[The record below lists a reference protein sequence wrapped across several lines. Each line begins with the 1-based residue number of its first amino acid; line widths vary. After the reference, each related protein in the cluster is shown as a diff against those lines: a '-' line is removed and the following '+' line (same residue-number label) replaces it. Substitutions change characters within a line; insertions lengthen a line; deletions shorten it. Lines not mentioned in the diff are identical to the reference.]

1 MIERPFFLEAK
12 GEDLF
17 GIVAVPDESS
27 GQTAATLL
35 PAGGYTFSP
44 QRNGWGTRLTRSLA
58 ASGVAAL
65 RFDWHGIGDSSGRA
79 GNFALDQPFADDALA
94 VVDMARAEGWKR
106 HLLVGHCFGAR
117 TALAIAPRVDGL
129 GGVALVS
136 PPVRDHAR
144 GEGGANRLA
153 YDLGTAGYLRTA
165 AGKFRWRALSD
176 PAERRRY
183 LRLARSFVRIRLGA
197 LKRRV
202 QQIGGSG
209 VDPVPWVSR
218 PMLDQLSWL
227 TDRGVP
233 VLFVY
238 GDEENDFAEFGEA
251 RQGRL
256 GEILEKHADTI
267 RLEVVP
273 GSVHGMDRTDTQDRV
288 LEVVTAWASD
298 LTERTPLK
306 FS

>member
-1 MIERPFFLEAK
+1 MIERPFFLEVK

-94 VVDMARAEGWKR
+94 VVDLARAEGWKR
-106 HLLVGHCFGAR
+106 QLLVGHCFGAR
-117 TALAIAPRVDGL
+117 TALAIAPQVDGL

-153 YDLGTAGYLRTA
+153 YDLGTAGVPAHRGRQVPLEGPLR
-165 AGKFRWRALSD
+165 

-183 LRLARSFVRIRLGA
+183 LRLARSFIRIRLGA

-251 RQGRL
+251 RRGRL

>member
-1 MIERPFFLEAK
+1 MIEQPFFVDSG

-17 GIVAVPDESS
+17 GVVALPDEPAR
-27 GQTAATLL
+27 TVATLL

-58 ASGVAAL
+58 DSGLAAV

-94 VVDMARAEGWKR
+94 MVEMARSEGWER
-106 HLLVGHCFGAR
+106 QVLVGHCFGAR
-117 TALAIAPRVDGL
+117 TALAIAPQVPGL
-129 GGVALVS
+129 VGVALVS

-165 AGKFRWRALSD
+165 AGKLRWSALSD

-183 LRLARSFVRIRLGA
+183 LRLARSFVKIRWGA
-197 LKRRV
+197 AKRRV
-202 QQIGGSG
+202 QQLRGSG

-218 PMLDQLSWL
+218 PMLNQLAWL
-227 TDRGVP
+227 ADHGIP

-256 GEILEKHADTI
+256 GEILEKNAEKI
-267 RLEVVP
+267 RIEVVP

-288 LEVVTAWASD
+288 KEVVTAWATEIGD
-298 LTERTPLK
+298 L
-306 FS
+306 S

>member
-1 MIERPFFLEAK
+1 VIERPFFVEAN

-17 GIVAVPDESS
+17 AIVALPEGPSS
-27 GQTAATLL
+27 QTVATLL

-44 QRNGWGTRLTRSLA
+44 QRNGWGTRLTRGLA
-58 ASGVAAL
+58 ESGMAGV

-79 GNFALDQPFADDALA
+79 GNFALDQPFAEDALA
-94 VVDMARAEGWKR
+94 VVDAVGDEGWQR
-106 HLLVGHCFGAR
+106 HLLIGHCFGAR
-117 TALAIAPRVDGL
+117 TALSIAPRVEGL
-129 GGVALVS
+129 AGVALVS

-165 AGKFRWRALSD
+165 ACKFHWGALSD

-183 LRLARSFVRIRLGA
+183 LRLARSFIRIRLGA
-197 LKRRV
+197 AKRRL
-202 QQIGGSG
+202 QQMWGGG

-218 PMLDQLSWL
+218 PLLDQLAWL
-227 TDRGVP
+227 ADSGLP

-256 GEILEKHADTI
+256 GAILEKNAGNI

-273 GSVHGMDRTDTQDRV
+273 GSVHGMDRTQTQDRV
-288 LEVVTAWASD
+288 LEVVTAWAR
-298 LTERTPLK
+298 EVAAKP
-306 FS
+306 

>member
-1 MIERPFFLEAK
+1 MIERPFFLEVK

-153 YDLGTAGYLRTA
+153 YDIGTAGYLRTA

-197 LKRRV
+197 AKRRV
-202 QQIGGSG
+202 QQ
-209 VDPVPWVSR
+209 
-218 PMLDQLSWL
+218 M
-227 TDRGVP
+227 
-233 VLFVY
+233 
-238 GDEENDFAEFGEA
+238 A
-251 RQGRL
+251 RQRRRPGAVGEPADARPTGMARRQRGAGAVCLRGR
-256 GEILEKHADTI
+256 GE
-267 RLEVVP
+267 RL
-273 GSVHGMDRTDTQDRV
+273 HRV
-288 LEVVTAWASD
+288 RRGPSGPAG
-298 LTERTPLK
+298 
-306 FS
+306 